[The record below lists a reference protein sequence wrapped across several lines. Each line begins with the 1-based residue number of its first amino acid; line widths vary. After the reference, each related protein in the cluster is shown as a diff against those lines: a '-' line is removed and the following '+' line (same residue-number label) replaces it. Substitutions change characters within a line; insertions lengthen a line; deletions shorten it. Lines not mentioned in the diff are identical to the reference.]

1 MYSLNGDTA
10 EALEYFK
17 KAYEKLGE
25 NILPLSYNS
34 NFDNIRKEKIFRDI
48 VREAKDKRK
57 NSGSGQRN
65 SP

>member
-1 MYSLNGDTA
+1 MHY

-25 NILPLSYNS
+25 NILPLTYNS
-34 NFDNIRKEKIFRDI
+34 NFDNIRKEKLFRDI
-48 VREAKDKRK
+48 VREAKVKQK
-57 NSGSGQRN
+57 NAESGQRK